1 MGNSLITHIL
11 CAVLLLGFM
20 AFLFR
25 EICHARAKALM
36 LAEIDDLRMQAVRVS
51 RSGKEK
57 G

>member
-11 CAVLLLGFM
+11 CAILMAGLI

-25 EICHARAKALM
+25 EVCHARAKALM
-36 LAEIDDLRMQAVRVS
+36 LAELDELRMQAVRVS
-51 RSGKEK
+51 RSGKET